1 MRKAKKFLLN
11 AIILSGT
18 SLLVRM
24 VSVSFGVYVANQIG
38 SEGIGV
44 FQLITS
50 IYMFAITVATSGI
63 HLTTTR
69 LVTEE
74 LAVHSPG
81 TAKAALH
88 KCLKYSACFSFG
100 TAFALYFAAPWMTSI
115 WLHNRITIRPLSAL
129 ALSLPPLAL
138 SSVFTGYF
146 TALRNATKTPAH
158 KF

>member
-74 LAVHSPG
+74 LSVRSPG

-88 KCLKYSACFSFG
+88 KCLKY
-100 TAFALYFAAPWMTSI
+100 L
-115 WLHNRITIRPLSAL
+115 L
-129 ALSLPPLAL
+129 
-138 SSVFTGYF
+138 
-146 TALRNATKTPAH
+146 KQ
-158 KF
+158 